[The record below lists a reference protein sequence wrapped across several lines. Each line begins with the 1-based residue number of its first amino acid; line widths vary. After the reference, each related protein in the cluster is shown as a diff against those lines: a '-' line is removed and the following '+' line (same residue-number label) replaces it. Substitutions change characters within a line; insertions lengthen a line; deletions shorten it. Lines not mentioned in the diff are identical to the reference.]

1 MKVSEFIKWLE
12 QKDQNLEVY
21 VLEVNEEVCY
31 GYDGENSYSEMRKFV
46 SEVSFDS
53 PEGYVTETKHYLTLG
68 IER

>member
-12 QKDQNLEVY
+12 QKDQNLEVC

-31 GYDGENSYSEMRKFV
+31 SYDENGSYSETRKFV
-46 SEVSFDS
+46 GETSFDS
-53 PEGYVTETKHYLTLG
+53 PEGYYSEDKHYLTLG